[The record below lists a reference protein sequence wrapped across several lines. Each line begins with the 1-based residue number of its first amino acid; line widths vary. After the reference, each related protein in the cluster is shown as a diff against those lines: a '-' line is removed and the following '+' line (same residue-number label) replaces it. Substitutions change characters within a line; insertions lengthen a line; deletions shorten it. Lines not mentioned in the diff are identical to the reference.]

1 MDLKNRWMVWTGPL
15 FTIVFAVAV
24 FALEG
29 STPGEKASA
38 QEVMDYYNAHQG
50 RTLTT
55 VFLSPLLAALVV
67 LFASHIRTMVRDRHL
82 VPGPGPT
89 VLLAGAVLWGS
100 GILIGS
106 TLSLAVTSASDHGQA
121 QVAQTMNV
129 LCNDAWLPFIAGIA
143 VTLLGAGITVLG
155 TGILPRWMGWVAL
168 VVGVV
173 SLAGPGGFAGF
184 FVGPLWLLVAG
195 VLLAR
200 APVPTRPE
208 AATVARDRTSSV

>member
-1 MDLKNRWMVWTGPL
+1 MDLKNRWLVWTGPL

-38 QEVMDYYNAHQG
+38 REVMDYYNAHQG

-55 VFLSPLLAALVV
+55 VFLSPLLAALLV
-67 LFASHIRTMVRDRHL
+67 LFASHVRTMVRDRHL

-89 VLLAGAVLWGS
+89 VLLAGAVLWAS

-106 TLSLAVTSASDHGQA
+106 TVSLAVSTASDHGQE
-121 QVAQTMNV
+121 QVALTMNV
-129 LCNDAWLPFIAGIA
+129 LCNDVWLPFIAGIA
-143 VTLLGAGITVLG
+143 VTMLGAALTVLG

-173 SLAGPGGFAGF
+173 SLAGPGGFVGF
-184 FVGPLWLLVAG
+184 FVGPLWLLAAG
-195 VLLAR
+195 IMLAR
-200 APVPTRPE
+200 APVPSRPE
-208 AATVARDRTSSV
+208 EAAVARDRTTTA